1 MSRLIYIVILCIT
14 RIDESQSPH
23 PPESVLARRTAQAAA
38 QTRADIVHSA
48 RDLFAQHGFSATTT
62 AEVAAQA
69 GVTVGALFH
78 HFRDKVELFTA
89 VFDELDAEMDTHA
102 RERARTF
109 GGLKGFLE
117 GFRAFLEFAQH
128 QDYHR
133 IVLVEAPVVL
143 SDRIMLRREKL
154 RGTNTVSEGVEA
166 LIAAGEIPLQPAK
179 PLATLLLGAM
189 NESAFALARR
199 ESGVTIAGCVQAME
213 RLLTGRA
220 L

>member
-1 MSRLIYIVILCIT
+1 VILCII
-14 RIDESQSPH
+14 RPVQSQDTPL
-23 PPESVLARRTAQAAA
+23 PEPYLARRTAQAAA
-38 QTRADIVHSA
+38 QTRADIVGSA

-62 AEVAAQA
+62 AEVAARA

-78 HFRDKVELFTA
+78 HFKDKVELFTA
-89 VFDELDAEMDTHA
+89 VFDELDEEMDSHA
-102 RERARTF
+102 RERARVV

-143 SDRIMLRREKL
+143 SGKILLRRETL
-154 RGTNTVSEGVEA
+154 RGSNTVTEGVEA
-166 LIAAGEIPLQPAK
+166 LITAGEIPVQPAK
-179 PLATLLLGAM
+179 PLAILLLGAM

-199 ESGVTIAGCVQAME
+199 EAGVTIDGCVAAME
-213 RLLTGRA
+213 RLLKGGVF
-220 L
+220 